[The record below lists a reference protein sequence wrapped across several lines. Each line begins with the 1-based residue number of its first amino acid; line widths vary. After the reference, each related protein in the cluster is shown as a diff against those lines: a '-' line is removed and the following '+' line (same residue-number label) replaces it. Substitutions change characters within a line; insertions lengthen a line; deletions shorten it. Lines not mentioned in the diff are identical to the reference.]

1 MATRRIIRPT
11 YLCSVCQK
19 KKSENM
25 FYAAGRF
32 KTGYYHTCK
41 SCLQMKSKHNNLEYV
56 LSVLREMDKVMIK
69 ALWNKVYFKF
79 GDTCFGHYLS
89 MIGTNSKYKDLGF
102 EDSILEEVSAE
113 SDLLEESVFNEKWRG
128 TFSLPDLRYLE
139 TYYEEL
145 HRDYKITTTNHKDYA
160 KKIAKASLAMD
171 KAYERM
177 LNDRDEKAA
186 KEFKE
191 LKSIF
196 DDLCKS
202 AQFSE
207 STRSA
212 NDVGLGS
219 FGVIFNM
226 IENKEWIPEHKP
238 LKKDLYDKL
247 LEQFS
252 NINKSL

>member
-1 MATRRIIRPT
+1 MATRKIKDNLV
-11 YLCSVCQK
+11 YCQTCEK
-19 KKSENM
+19 RKAENN
-25 FYAAGRF
+25 FYKANT
-32 KTGYYHTCK
+32 KTGLYHTCK
-41 SCLQMKSKHNNLEYV
+41 ACLQMKSKHNNVDYV
-56 LSVLREMDKVMIK
+56 QSVLKDMDRVFLKPVWSK
-69 ALWNKVYFKF
+69 FYHKF
-79 GDTCFGHYLS
+79 GDKCFGHYLTH
-89 MIGTNSKYKDLGF
+89 IGMLPRYRDLTY
-102 EDSILEEVSAE
+102 EDSILIDETDDDNYQEPIFS
-113 SDLLEESVFNEKWRG
+113 EKWRG
-128 TFSLPDLRYLE
+128 TFTIPDLDYLE
-139 TYYEEL
+139 RYYEEL
-145 HRDYKITTTNHKDYA
+145 HRDYRITTTNHKDYA

-177 LNDRDEKAA
+177 LNDREEKAA

-191 LKSIF
+191 LKGIF

-226 IENKEWIPEHKP
+226 IENKEFIPEHKP

-252 NINKSL
+252 NIGKSL